1 MRRREVEHL
10 PSGDK
15 LRVQQRVEPNH
26 SGDLVRLTGEV
37 EGRSQGRGHRH
48 GVRQGY
54 VSRCE
59 QRPSNPQRRVRRV
72 GRVPRQR
79 HLQRLITGSYVDAV

>member
-1 MRRREVEHL
+1 MG
-10 PSGDK
+10 PSARVTLAVLVTSLAALLSTASPAALAQSPANLTRVGDA
-15 LRVQQRVEPNH
+15 L
-26 SGDLVRLTGEV
+26 
-37 EGRSQGRGHRH
+37 
-48 GVRQGY
+48 VRQGY

-72 GRVPRQR
+72 GRAPRQR